1 MLDIRLALLTGVDI
15 ALPDFQIVLHQPTMK
30 EISYIGEHTFFTG
43 IQCICVKKSMVQVVP
58 GMQPPQSNFAVFS
71 TLMNSKETKDK
82 KQETLTT
89 LSLLLPNYQIVF
101 TPRSMLLNNGEIKA
115 IIDESNF
122 DTFQSICEEICCLR
136 GSDQSTFN
144 PGNEAARKIAEKLMR
159 ARERVAAQKA
169 GSGEGSTLSQYH
181 STLTIGVPSLSL
193 ADCINLTIYQL
204 YDLVERYRLYTNW
217 DIDLRVR
224 LAGGKPDNETE
235 NWMKNI
241 H

>member
-1 MLDIRLALLTGVDI
+1 MNDIRLALMTGIDI
-15 ALPDFQIVLHQPTMK
+15 ALPEYGIVLHQPSLK

-43 IQCICVKKSMVQVVP
+43 IQCICVKKSMIQVVE
-58 GMQPPQSNFAVFS
+58 GMEPPDSNFKVFS

-82 KQETLTT
+82 KNDTLLT
-89 LSLLLPNYQIVF
+89 LNLLLPNYQVVF
-101 TPRSMLLNNGEIKA
+101 TPRSILLNNGEIKA

-136 GSDQSTFN
+136 SSDQSTFN
-144 PGNEAARKIAEKLMR
+144 PGNEAARQIAEKLMR

-169 GSGEGSTLSQYH
+169 VSGEGSALGQYL

-204 YDLVERYRLYTNW
+204 YDLVERYRLYINW